1 MSDTLSDT
9 DWTAKSTERDLDK
22 PTSSTTNRSHSP
34 HLSLH
39 AGKSL
44 EKNLNENFSKPRRK
58 CSKCRKSGHNIATCP
73 LIQKEK
79 LNARAATADLNF
91 SLTHNPEN
99 EFLSEIPDNTPIKE
113 DQKDEKNVFF
123 VESLLLSMILVD
135 LYFFVILVLLLISYL
150 SPLVSIPFA
159 VVLRAFTENLRKG
172 LWDVTPIWKFFLKKD
187 KKLLSKKSNF
197 KKNVF
202 SKEKLVRKLALKGRF
217 GSAKQCLFS
226 SDLAE
231 CNESTLFQLNH
242 LHPVAL
248 NKPGGG
254 VRPIAV
260 GESITRLLAIISFK
274 RVKSSAIN
282 FFRPYQ
288 FAIGIPDGTTCAALC
303 TDLLFNQKGENYLL
317 NIDFKNAFNS
327 VFRSSILQ
335 ELELHYPPLLPY
347 FKLMYGSP
355 SNLIFHSENIVSSRG
370 VKQGDPLGPFFF
382 CLALQSVLVKF
393 KSDFPDIHICAYA
406 DDLSLI
412 GPLSLLQHGLQH
424 FVFLAKQIGLDIKLP
439 KCFIIGNQ
447 HAEVAFNETFIK
459 YVDYEEDA
467 IRFLGSY
474 FGNSEKVKSIL
485 SGILEKIEEQ
495 LLAIEDLEIDK
506 HLAFSVLNVCFGSKI
521 NHLLRS
527 LSPTISHDF
536 ARQFNT
542 LRTNFLG
549 NLVEVCP
556 SKIPYHAF
564 FSPKFGGVG
573 FSKAEYLCKSA
584 FIGGMK
590 NFLFEWKLRFDH
602 IPLNESHPLLIS
614 LEKMVQEL
622 PVDIWNRS
630 FPSSLPAVPSR
641 SFTNLHLAVV
651 KLQKSVLIGFEDLDF
666 SKRLSVTK
674 INNPVFAAFLAD
686 IQNCTSLISQQ
697 PRPFGLH
704 LTNEAWKQNMRL
716 RLGMYPS
723 GLLDNSY
730 CICNK
735 KPTANFRHIV
745 SCKKFLQY
753 RSVLHNA
760 VRDVTYEMFKCY
772 NFSCKVEP
780 LLKHYSDDNL
790 FNSRRGD
797 LIAPFVDSSQVVV
810 DFTTVDPFALVYRD
824 DVLLSSNGHLNKAE
838 DRKRD
843 KYTEILNDLNKNLYS
858 KFSFVPFAFSI
869 FGNIGQ
875 SAMNFINDFG
885 NLCRSSGKNFAEN
898 LWKNRIIFALYRSVP
913 KYLSLMMSKLYK
925 DSSRVGVENLVSYVF

>member
-1 MSDTLSDT
+1 MSSHKKSKYKRSVQQSKNVKKRFESLILRSQYCSALKLLAGSSPAAFNDETLDS
-9 DWTAKSTERDLDK
+9 L
-22 PTSSTTNRSHSP
+22 N
-34 HLSLH
+34 SLH
-39 AGKSL
+39 SAEDFTINHIVSD
-44 EKNLNENFSKPRRK
+44 NER
-58 CSKCRKSGHNIATCP
+58 
-73 LIQKEK
+73 
-79 LNARAATADLNF
+79 
-91 SLTHNPEN
+91 
-99 EFLSEIPDNTPIKE
+99 
-113 DQKDEKNVFF
+113 VFF
-123 VESLLLSMILVD
+123 TANPITCDE
-135 LYFFVILVLLLISYL
+135 
-150 SPLVSIPFA
+150 VSVAI
-159 VVLRAFTENLRKG
+159 KG
-172 LWDVTPIWKFFLKKD
+172 LPSGRSAGPSGLSYDHLKSAVNICPEIVD
-187 KKLLSKKSNF
+187 DLVFYFKS
-197 KKNVF
+197 VIM
-202 SKEKLVRKLALKGRF
+202 GRF
-217 GSAKQCLFS
+217 KLPQALMASRL
-226 SDLAE
+226 
-231 CNESTLFQLNH
+231 
-242 LHPVAL
+242 VAL

-260 GESITRLLAIISFK
+260 GESITRLLAIFFK

-447 HAEVAFNETFIK
+447 HGEVAFNETFIK

-474 FGNSEKVKSIL
+474 FGNCEKVKSIL

-495 LLAIEDLEIDK
+495 LLVILDLKIDK

-564 FSPKFGGVG
+564 FSPKFGGVD

-622 PVDIWNRS
+622 PVDVWNRN

-651 KLQKSVLIGFEDLDF
+651 ELQKSVLNGFEDLDF

-674 INNPVFAAFLAD
+674 INNPVFAAFLSD
-686 IQNCTSLISQQ
+686 IQNCSSLISQQ
-697 PRPFGLH
+697 SRPFGLH

-716 RLGMYPS
+716 RLGLYPS
-723 GLLDNSY
+723 GLLDNSV

-797 LIAPFVDSSQVVV
+797 LIAPFVDSSQVLV
-810 DFTTVDPFALVYRD
+810 DFITVNPFAFVYRD
-824 DVLLSSNGHLNKAE
+824 DVLLSTNGHLNKAE

-858 KFSFVPFAFSI
+858 
-869 FGNIGQ
+869 
-875 SAMNFINDFG
+875 
-885 NLCRSSGKNFAEN
+885 
-898 LWKNRIIFALYRSVP
+898 
-913 KYLSLMMSKLYK
+913 
-925 DSSRVGVENLVSYVF
+925 

>member
-1 MSDTLSDT
+1 MS
-9 DWTAKSTERDLDK
+9 
-22 PTSSTTNRSHSP
+22 
-34 HLSLH
+34 
-39 AGKSL
+39 
-44 EKNLNENFSKPRRK
+44 
-58 CSKCRKSGHNIATCP
+58 
-73 LIQKEK
+73 
-79 LNARAATADLNF
+79 
-91 SLTHNPEN
+91 
-99 EFLSEIPDNTPIKE
+99 
-113 DQKDEKNVFF
+113 KNVF
-123 VESLLLSMILVD
+123 ESLILRSQYSSALKLLAGSSPAAFNDETLDSLNSLHPPEDFTINHIVSD
-135 LYFFVILVLLLISYL
+135 NERVFFTANHITCDE
-150 SPLVSIPFA
+150 VSVAI
-159 VVLRAFTENLRKG
+159 KG
-172 LWDVTPIWKFFLKKD
+172 LPSGRSAGPSGLSYDHLKSAVNICPEIVDDLVFFFN
-187 KKLLSKKSNF
+187 S
-197 KKNVF
+197 VIM
-202 SKEKLVRKLALKGRF
+202 GRF
-217 GSAKQCLFS
+217 KLPQALTASRLVAS
-226 SDLAE
+226 S
-231 CNESTLFQLNH
+231 
-242 LHPVAL
+242 
-248 NKPGGG
+248 KPGGG

-260 GESITRLLAIISFK
+260 GESIMRLLAIISFK

-347 FKLMYGSP
+347 FKLIILFRQEA
-355 SNLIFHSENIVSSRG
+355 SNKGIHWVH
-370 VKQGDPLGPFFF
+370 FF

-393 KSDFPDIHICAYA
+393 KSDFSDIHICAYA

-412 GPLSLLQHGLQH
+412 GPLTLLQHGLQH

-474 FGNSEKVKSIL
+474 FGNSEEVKSIL

-495 LLAIEDLEIDK
+495 LLAFQDLEIDK
-506 HLAFSVLNVCFGSKI
+506 HLAFSVLNVCFGSTI

-542 LRTNFLG
+542 LRTNFFG

-622 PVDIWNRS
+622 PVDIWNWS

-674 INNPVFAAFLAD
+674 INNPVFAAFLSD

-716 RLGMYPS
+716 RLGIYPS

-735 KPTANFRHIV
+735 KPTANIRHIV

-772 NFSCKVEP
+772 NFSCRVEP

-810 DFTTVDPFALVYRD
+810 DFTTVDPFAFIYRD
-824 DVLLSSNGHLNKAE
+824 DVLLSANGHLNKAE

-875 SAMNFINDFG
+875 SALNFINDFG
-885 NLCRSSGKNFAEN
+885 NLCRSSGKNFAGN

-913 KYLSLMMSKLYK
+913 KYLSLMLSK
-925 DSSRVGVENLVSYVF
+925 R